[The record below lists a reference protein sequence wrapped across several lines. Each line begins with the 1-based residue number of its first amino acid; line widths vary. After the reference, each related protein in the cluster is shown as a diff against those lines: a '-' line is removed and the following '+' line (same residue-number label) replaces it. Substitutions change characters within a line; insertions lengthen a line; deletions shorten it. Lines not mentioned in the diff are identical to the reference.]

1 MENYIITATYSVIY
15 LDDTAFSVV
24 KNMPRIFRNDIMFM
38 DTTEPEVIDIL
49 KILNKYKEE

>member
-1 MENYIITATYSVIY
+1 MEDYIITVSYSVIY
-15 LDDTAFSVV
+15 LDDTAFSLV

-49 KILNKYKEE
+49 KILNKYKED

>member
-1 MENYIITATYSVIY
+1 MEDYIITVSYSVIY
-15 LDDTAFSVV
+15 LDDTAFSIV

-49 KILNKYKEE
+49 KILNKYKED